1 MRTLFT
7 KTALMLCL
15 IALSFTARSQTELE
29 NHTAVINSLI
39 GEGANNFISQMAE
52 NMVTG
57 ASVIVDP
64 NTGVE
69 YHVTQEQLDSFN
81 AAYDLALQQSTQEY
95 LTGLL
100 IQDQIIGQQVEFE
113 NQKNA
118 MIDEAEQM
126 AAVTA
131 IAAEIEAADESTK
144 IGMEKYATDNDLRSI
159 KQETRDK
166 YAASIEGM
174 VIASR
179 TKNML
184 EQYEGAII
192 ESTTFV
198 TQASDT
204 VQAFYDTASVQI
216 DEIYLNQLNVAWSG
230 EVVGVENDFWLVNSN
245 MQGEFYPIPDHDIEM
260 LP

>member
-7 KTALMLCL
+7 KTALIGFL
-15 IALSFTARSQTELE
+15 ISLSFTAKSQTELQ
-29 NHTAVINSLI
+29 NHTAVIDSLI

-64 NTGVE
+64 DTGVE
-69 YHVTQEQLDSFN
+69 YHVTQQQLDAFN
-81 AAYDLALQQSTQEY
+81 AAYDLALQQSTQEH

-100 IQDQIIGQQVEFE
+100 IQDQIIGQQVKFE
-113 NQKNA
+113 NQKDA
-118 MIDEAEQM
+118 MIEEAEQM

-131 IAAEIEAADESTK
+131 IAAEIEVADESTK

-159 KQETRDK
+159 KQETRDN

-174 VIASR
+174 VVASR

-184 EQYEGAII
+184 EQYAGAII

-204 VQAFYDTASVQI
+204 VQAFYDSASVQI
-216 DEIYLNQLNVAWSG
+216 DQMYLDQLNVAWAG
-230 EVVGVENDFWLVNSN
+230 EVVGVENQFWLVNTS
-245 MQGEFYPIPDHDIEM
+245 MQGEFYPIPDTEM